1 MPMPPPQSSTDRR
14 DRQTFHEMGQLVRAL
29 ESKGPQIPDQ
39 LATLVGAEFW
49 EEGRFERALAF
60 AAADGLVVRDDDGF
74 LAASSR

>member
-1 MPMPPPQSSTDRR
+1 MPMPPPQPRTDHR

-29 ESKGPQIPDQ
+29 ESRGPQIPDQ
-39 LATLVGAEFW
+39 LAGLVGAEFW